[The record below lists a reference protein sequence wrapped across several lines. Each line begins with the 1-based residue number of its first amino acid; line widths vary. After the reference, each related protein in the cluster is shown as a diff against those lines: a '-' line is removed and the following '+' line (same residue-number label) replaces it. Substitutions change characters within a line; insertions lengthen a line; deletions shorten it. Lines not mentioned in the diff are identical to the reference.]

1 MMNSTALTTPAAP
14 HHGGVLDAG
23 LDAAFVSRYRPACG
37 CTGYGTGHGTSRR
50 GFAALLL
57 GAAVGPS
64 WAAPAK
70 VAADKECKRSI
81 ATKFVPAASV
91 EESALVQYS
100 QMMREA
106 QQKGALV
113 AEGDEQLQRLRYI
126 AQRIVP
132 FTVSCN
138 ERARDWKWGVELLRS
153 SQVNAFCMPG
163 GKIAF
168 FTGIL
173 GRLQLNDHEVAVI
186 MGHEVGHALLE
197 HARERMAKGTGTSI
211 GLRVLSAAL
220 GLGTLGDMAAQ
231 GTANVLTL
239 KYGRSDESEADAL
252 GLLLAARAGFDPRAG
267 VSLWQKMAALKKG
280 KDTPSWL
287 STHPA
292 GTDRIKD
299 MEKRMPRML
308 PIYQAAAKP
317 ERNFPVAKA

>member
-1 MMNSTALTTPAAP
+1 MFEAAP
-14 HHGGVLDAG
+14 PTQASSPNSALDVA
-23 LDAAFVSRYRPACG
+23 DSFRAFRPACG
-37 CTGYGTGHGTSRR
+37 CHGTSRR

-57 GAAVGPS
+57 GCAAWPA

-70 VAADKECKRSI
+70 PAADKECSRSV

-91 EESALVQYS
+91 ENSALQQYG
-100 QMMREA
+100 QLMQEA
-106 QQKGALV
+106 KQKGALV
-113 AEGDEQLQRLRYI
+113 AENDEQLLRLRYI

-132 FTVSCN
+132 YTVPCN
-138 ERARDWKWGVELLRS
+138 ERARDWKWDVELLRS

-173 GRLQLNDHEVAVI
+173 TRLQLTDDEVAVV

-211 GLRVLSAAL
+211 GLRVLAAAF
-220 GLGTLGDMAAQ
+220 GLGALGDMAAQ
-231 GTANVLTL
+231 GTANVLAL

-267 VSLWQKMAALKKG
+267 VALWQKMAALKKG
-280 KDTPSWL
+280 KDTPPWL

-299 MEKRMPRML
+299 MQKRLPRML
-308 PIYQAAAKP
+308 PIFQAAPKP
-317 ERNFPVAKA
+317 DRSFPAAKA